1 MPQGEV
7 MKYLMWDGPYMH
19 FCGSYFERWSWS
31 GTTPAKTWSV
41 AIMEE
46 MLKLGRQEGM
56 TRMVG
61 KDGLRRVPLTWWTP
75 SLAVGAGS

>member
-1 MPQGEV
+1 MGLIL
-7 MKYLMWDGPYMH
+7 KGGPGQEPH
-19 FCGSYFERWSWS
+19 L
-31 GTTPAKTWSV
+31 AKTWSM

-61 KDGLRRVPLTWWTP
+61 KDGLRRVLLTWWTP